1 MTIYISATD
10 TAKLVRKALKEN
22 FPSTKFSVRTT
33 QYAGGASL
41 DVNWT
46 GGPTTPKVDAV
57 VKNFEGSE
65 PDASGDFCDP
75 VIHEKDGQRIHYGA
89 RHILTMRMITQA
101 TYDTIQTE
109 VLASMSM
116 TPAEAQ
122 NWNSYPVPLIVLQ
135 RAEHFRYA
143 QGTIHDFVRA
153 IADSQDDGPN

>member
-1 MTIYISATD
+1 MSIYISATD

-22 FPSTKFSVRTT
+22 FPGTKFSVRTT
-33 QYAGGASL
+33 KYAGGASL

-57 VKNFEGSE
+57 VKGFEGSE

-75 VIHEKDGQRIHYGA
+75 VIHEKDGQRIQYGA

-116 TPAEAQ
+116 ASTEVQ
-122 NWNSYPVPLIVLQ
+122 NWNSYPVPQIVLQ

-143 QGTIHDFVRA
+143 QGTVHDFVRA
-153 IADSQDDGPN
+153 IADSQDAGPN